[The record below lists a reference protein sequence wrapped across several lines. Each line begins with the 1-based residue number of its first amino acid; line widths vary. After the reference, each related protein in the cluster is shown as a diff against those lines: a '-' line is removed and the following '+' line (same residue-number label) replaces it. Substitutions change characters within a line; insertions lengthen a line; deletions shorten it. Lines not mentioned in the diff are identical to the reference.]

1 MAELSASDHI
11 LILFL
16 NFIFFS
22 SFYVCFN
29 ARSQPCSKEASP
41 VCWVFSIWHLPL
53 LHWIRVAINLKYLV
67 FSSAQWC
74 FVHNSREFVVLCA
87 SRLFPILWDLTFWI
101 KSLVG
106 HGESFSFMPSFLLET
121 FIINH
126 VCSIIYDSH
135 FPCIDLEFLDRCILV
150 DENDRVVGH
159 ESKYNCK
166 SNLFQYWFVRSKFFW
181 ECQYLWFCLVWAL
194 DGGLMMHNLLT

>member
-1 MAELSASDHI
+1 MNLEFLLHENAVTRTAELSASDHI

-29 ARSQPCSKEASP
+29 ARSQPCSREASP

-106 HGESFSFMPSFLLET
+106 HGESFSFHAFFSIRNLYNKSCLLNHLWLT
-121 FIINH
+121 FALYRSWIPGQ
-126 VCSIIYDSH
+126 VH
-135 FPCIDLEFLDRCILV
+135 F
-150 DENDRVVGH
+150 
-159 ESKYNCK
+159 S
-166 SNLFQYWFVRSKFFW
+166 WW
-181 ECQYLWFCLVWAL
+181 EWSCRWSWIQV
-194 DGGLMMHNLLT
+194 